1 MGPGII
7 GANMGAWNVLRRSS
21 GQGETYIFDLAIDLY
36 WLRFLKITDQLDN
49 KRLVDS
55 LEAMNKG
62 LLQSSASFCVMVPV
76 HSSNIGVTFCCPV
89 IDLALLVMN
98 NQIDCVVTS
107 HHMFLCVCLQI

>member
-76 HSSNIGVTFCCPV
+76 HSSNIDWCDG
-89 IDLALLVMN
+89 LLPGN
-98 NQIDCVVTS
+98 
-107 HHMFLCVCLQI
+107 

>member
-7 GANMGAWNVLRRSS
+7 GANMGSWNVLRRSS

-49 KRLVDS
+49 RRLVDS

-62 LLQSSASFCVMVPV
+62 WFSRHYTLAPPPV
-76 HSSNIGVTFCCPV
+76 HVYMCSFTHQSLHGVTFAAWRL
-89 IDLALLVMN
+89 IQL
-98 NQIDCVVTS
+98 
-107 HHMFLCVCLQI
+107 